1 MTTIA
6 PGTNA
11 LEGFF
16 AIQESAGR
24 AQVGDRWLVDHVL
37 RRLVL
42 EGVDLA
48 TVTAGDVAVAHPGPT
63 NTVPATAVLLAGGR
77 GSRLGELTTKV
88 PKPLLT
94 IGRTTIL
101 ERLLES
107 LFAANITDV
116 WISVNYMAEQIEGR
130 IGDGEG
136 YGVQVRYLREEE
148 PLWNAG
154 ALGLLPERPQGPV
167 LVLNTDQITTLNF
180 ARLVDYHLAEDAA
193 ITVASIPYDVEVPYG
208 VLAVEGTR
216 LTAIQEKP
224 RTRFQVNAGFIA
236 VRPDVIDMV
245 TPGQPMN
252 MVELMEETMERGMKV
267 AVFPLLEKW
276 LDVGTPD
283 DLQQALMMFV
293 TGEEV

>member
-1 MTTIA
+1 MSISA
-6 PGTNA
+6 EMSA
-11 LEGFF
+11 LDAFF
-16 AIQESAGR
+16 AIQETAGR
-24 AQVGDRWLVDHVL
+24 ARLGDRWLLDHVL

-42 EGVDLA
+42 DGVDLA
-48 TVTAGDVAVAHPGPT
+48 TVTAADAAVDAPAPTSAGP
-63 NTVPATAVLLAGGR
+63 VTAVLMAGGK

-180 ARLVDYHLAEDAA
+180 ARLVEYHLAEEAA

-252 MVELMEETMERGMKV
+252 MVELMEEAMARGMKV

-283 DLQQALMMFV
+283 DLQQALLLFV